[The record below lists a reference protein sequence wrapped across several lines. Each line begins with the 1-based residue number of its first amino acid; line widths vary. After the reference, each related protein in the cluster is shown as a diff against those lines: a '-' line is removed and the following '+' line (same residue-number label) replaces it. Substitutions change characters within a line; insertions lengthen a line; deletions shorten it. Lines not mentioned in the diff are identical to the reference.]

1 MSYIQILKKLLTR
14 YPIEDYSLAN
24 EDDLYS
30 LVVEHSLD
38 QGSGAVFTRRGMID
52 IHSLKSGVAS
62 YTPESSHTALDKHK
76 LKELAETGG
85 VYRVRVGKWS
95 ADGVSTSYVYSFI
108 KACSLYESRL
118 SDILTVHIDQ
128 SGGLIAAIL
137 SSPAPYCTG
146 HSPSLAELNT
156 FNTTVEVQQTVTG
169 PAPDTQAYI
178 QKIEHE
184 KVEKAK
190 GQQGDNRSFFA
201 KYWMYLVPLFLF
213 MMILSNA
220 DPSGGQGGGGGG
232 R

>member
-1 MSYIQILKKLLTR
+1 MAAFIYQFILTFLFVILKHS
-14 YPIEDYSLAN
+14 IAN
-24 EDDLYS
+24 EEDLYS

-38 QGSGAVFTRRGMID
+38 PSGGAVFTRRGVID
-52 IHSLKSGVAS
+52 INSLKSGAAS
-62 YTPESSHTALDKHK
+62 YTSEISQTDVDKHR

-95 ADGVSTSYVYSFI
+95 ADGASISYVYSFI

-118 SDILTVHIDQ
+118 SNTLTVHIDQ
-128 SGGLIAAIL
+128 SGGLIAATL
-137 SSPAPYCTG
+137 SSPIPYCTG
-146 HSPSLAELNT
+146 HSPSVGELGS

-184 KVEKAK
+184 KMEKAK

-213 MMILSNA
+213 MMILSNV
-220 DPSGGQGGGGGG
+220 DPNAAQGGGG